1 MEWDFRLQW
10 RTKMELEP
18 KNEGGEGE
26 GKECSSFLPHPLPA
40 LLLALCFF
48 LMTLIPHSF
57 LRNHTEML
65 TMQFTVEVEPPESI
79 PNAQIWWT
87 FLCKKIKPLQN
98 QSINKNIV
106 VLCVLLE

>member
-1 MEWDFRLQW
+1 M
-10 RTKMELEP
+10 K
-18 KNEGGEGE
+18 EGE

-48 LMTLIPHSF
+48 MTLIPHSF

-65 TMQFTVEVEPPESI
+65 AMQFTAEVEPPESI

-87 FLCKKIKPLQN
+87 FVQKKSSLCR
-98 QSINKNIV
+98 KNII
-106 VLCVLLE
+106 VLCLLLE

>member
-1 MEWDFRLQW
+1 MGFSASVAQ
-10 RTKMELEP
+10 KMELEP
-18 KNEGGEGE
+18 KNEGGEGGGE
-26 GKECSSFLPHPLPA
+26 GVFFLSCSPPPHSFACPM
-40 LLLALCFF
+40 FF

-65 TMQFTVEVEPPESI
+65 AMQFIVEVEPPESI
-79 PNAQIWWT
+79 PNAQVWWT

-106 VLCVLLE
+106 VLCLLLE

>member
-1 MEWDFRLQW
+1 M
-10 RTKMELEP
+10 K
-18 KNEGGEGE
+18 EGKGE
-26 GKECSSFLPHPLPA
+26 GKECSSFLPHPLLA
-40 LLLALCFF
+40 LLFALCFF
-48 LMTLIPHSF
+48 LMTLISHSF

-65 TMQFTVEVEPPESI
+65 AMQFTVEVEPPESI

-106 VLCVLLE
+106 VLCLLLE